1 MAVLCPLGI
10 PGGELVFI
18 VIERRPLR
26 ELIVLRRIL
35 TLFVCR
41 YIDLRHLAV
50 IWLVNLMIFNRRF
63 PLELCTLLTLDAR
76 RSRFCLLLLL
86 LSFGAAHNIIIFA
99 MMINNGRAILPFLII
114 IFIIKNYFIQIT

>member
-1 MAVLCPLGI
+1 MTVLCPFGI

-18 VIERRPLR
+18 VVERRPLR
-26 ELIVLRRIL
+26 ELIVLRWIL

-50 IWLVNLMIFNRRF
+50 IWLVNLMVFNRRF
-63 PLELCTLLTLDAR
+63 PFKLCTLLTLDA

-114 IFIIKNYFIQIT
+114 TFIIKNYFIQIT